1 MASVAFKYVPQT
13 AATTFA
19 FSSDFFFFYDVVISN
34 DKTTSPLRTSI
45 VLYLYYTSKKIS
57 LLIFCPLEY
66 IENRDV

>member
-45 VLYLYYTSKKIS
+45 VLYLYY
-57 LLIFCPLEY
+57 F
-66 IENRDV
+66 